1 MVRSRLVALVSV
13 PVAAVVAAGVALAG
27 REPPLRRSTRG
38 WQPWLDFTKIFT
50 AYTG

>member
-13 PVAAVVAAGVALAG
+13 PVAAVVAGVALAG
-27 REPPLRRSTRG
+27 REPPLRRSTKG
-38 WQPWLDFTKIFT
+38 WPPPLDFTKIFT